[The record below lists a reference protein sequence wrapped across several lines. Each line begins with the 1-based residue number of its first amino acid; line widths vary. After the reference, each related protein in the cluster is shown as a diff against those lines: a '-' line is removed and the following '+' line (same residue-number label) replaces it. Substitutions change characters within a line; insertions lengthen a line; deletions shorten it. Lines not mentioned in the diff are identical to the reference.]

1 MPSGV
6 EGSVGEVSGVAGLV
20 DGSGVVV
27 DGVVVFVVVSGGVF
41 VSGVGVVLV
50 VVEPDGVSVV
60 VFVGFVVFDVFPEEP
75 LKSTT
80 GVAGTGVCNGD
91 AVCGHTPV
99 GALPEPLLPL
109 DDHEA
114 SLSIGGVPL

>member
-80 GVAGTGVCNGD
+80 GVAGTGVCNGE

-99 GALPEPLLPL
+99 GAEPDVEVLAC
-109 DDHEA
+109 HCFA
-114 SLSIGGVPL
+114 SLSFGGTVL